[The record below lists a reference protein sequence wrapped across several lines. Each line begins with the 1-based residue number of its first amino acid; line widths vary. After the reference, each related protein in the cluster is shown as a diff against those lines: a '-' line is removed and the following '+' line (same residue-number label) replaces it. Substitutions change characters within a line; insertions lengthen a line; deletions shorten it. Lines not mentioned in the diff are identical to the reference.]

1 MFPSL
6 EDIIMLRKLL
16 DYLVLT
22 ICVNFVLSA
31 HYIISHQW
39 DRKYAMIE
47 IQIRTSMSWLRGI
60 WFPTWIGEIALL
72 DTHVVS
78 LFFVGK

>member
-6 EDIIMLRKLL
+6 EDIIMLRKML

-22 ICVNFVLSA
+22 ICVNFVLSS

-39 DRKYAMIE
+39 DRKYVTIE

-60 WFPTWIGEIALL
+60 WFPTWIGEIVLL

-78 LFFVGK
+78 SLFVGK